1 MRTLRFTL
9 AYDGTNYSGWQRQAN
24 ALTVQEL
31 VENALTKLCKETIK
45 VVGSGRTDAG
55 VHAHGQVV
63 SFRTSCAIPAA
74 RLAVAL
80 NSLLPE
86 DIVAREGQEVPAEFH
101 ARYSAHEKLY
111 CYKIYRHPLA
121 SPFWRLYAWHV
132 PGELDVAAMRQAA
145 EYFTGTHDFSAFCA
159 AGGTKVNPIR
169 DIYLSVWRQSGDV
182 LEYHVEG
189 TGFLY
194 HMVRNMVGT
203 MVDIGKGK
211 HPPHVIAAILASKQ
225 RSLAGVTAPAQG
237 LYLDRVTY

>member
-24 ALTVQEL
+24 ALTIQEL
-31 VENALTKLCKETIK
+31 VEDVLTKLCKETIK
-45 VVGSGRTDAG
+45 VEGSGRTDAG
-55 VHAHGQVV
+55 VHAYGQVV
-63 SFRTSCAIPAA
+63 SFRTSCSIPAE
-74 RLAVAL
+74 RLAIAL
-80 NSLLPE
+80 NSLLPK

-101 ARYSAHEKLY
+101 ARYSAQKKLY
-111 CYKIYRHPLA
+111 RYKIYNHPLA

-132 PGELDVAAMRQAA
+132 PGELDIAAMRQAA
-145 EYFTGTHDFSAFCA
+145 EYFTGTHDFSAFRA
-159 AGGTKVNPIR
+159 AGGAKVNPVR
-169 DIYLSVWRQSGDV
+169 DIYLSAWQQSGDV
-182 LEYHVEG
+182 LEYFVEG

-203 MVDIGKGK
+203 MVDIGKRK

-225 RSLAGVTAPAQG
+225 RAMAGVTAPAQG